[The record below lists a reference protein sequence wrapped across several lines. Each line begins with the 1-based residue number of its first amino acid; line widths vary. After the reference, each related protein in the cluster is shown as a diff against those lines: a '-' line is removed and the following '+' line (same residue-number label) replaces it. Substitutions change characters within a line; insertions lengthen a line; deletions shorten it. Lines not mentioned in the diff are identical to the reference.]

1 MKAKEGGLCS
11 GWDWLSQAGCSKEQL
26 GNMSSGIPVTRF
38 DPDVHTA
45 CTPRLWV
52 TWDMISKDSDE
63 DMIRTLA
70 VLDVIC
76 PSLLS
81 SPPLHTTQ
89 WP

>member
-1 MKAKEGGLCS
+1 MKSQGGWPLL
-11 GWDWLSQAGCSKEQL
+11 GLGLAIQAGFSKEQL
-26 GNMSSGIPVTRF
+26 GNLSSGIPVTRF

-52 TWDMISKDSDE
+52 TWDMVSKDSDE

-70 VLDVIC
+70 VPDVIY

-81 SPPLHTTQ
+81 FPPLHTTR